1 MKCNDVCGMWDVKN
15 ILISVILVNWQ
26 VIDFLRTYRSV
37 LQNTMSYRTPPSHL
51 VFSSAYPVQ
60 TTHFLTLLSHFSGSL
75 PSPSFLPSQIWQRE
89 GIGCAGG
96 GSWQRSEG
104 ATAERY
110 SAYCTRRW
118 WLPPAASLPLPFP
131 ALPDPAEGRG
141 IGGGAVGGE
150 VRLPS
155 LFSPSALL
163 SSAAS
168 RNNDYHRTTTAAA
181 GRGEPAT
188 GGGGRR
194 RRAIEGR
201 GRIYHLQK

>member
-1 MKCNDVCGMWDVKN
+1 MPTEKK
-15 ILISVILVNWQ
+15 SK
-26 VIDFLRTYRSV
+26 
-37 LQNTMSYRTPPSHL
+37 SYPIL
-51 VFSSAYPVQ
+51 VFSSTTYPVQ
-60 TTHFLTLLSHFSGSL
+60 HHSFPSPFSLTFLAPSPPL
-75 PSPSFLPSQIWQRE
+75 PSFPSQIWQRGGASVAAQAE
-89 GIGCAGG
+89 GVVGSGASGG
-96 GSWQRSEG
+96 RQPRNDD
-104 ATAERY
+104 

-163 SSAAS
+163 SSAAG

-181 GRGEPAT
+181 GRGEPAA